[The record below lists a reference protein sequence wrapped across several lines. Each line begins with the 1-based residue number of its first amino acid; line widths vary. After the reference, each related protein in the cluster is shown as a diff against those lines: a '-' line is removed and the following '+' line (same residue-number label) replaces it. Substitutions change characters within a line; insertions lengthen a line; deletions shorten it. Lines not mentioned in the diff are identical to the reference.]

1 MNRTTDIY
9 NPVFLY
15 GTPLNTIEAIEKL
28 VEQYRNKHPQAII
41 NHVLGEQFTISLVR
55 AIKED
60 ALEHYTK
67 SLSAC
72 DPFIFEGAEHLGGKV
87 MTMKEFYGIFD
98 ELWESGKQ
106 IVVTGST
113 PPIKMASLESR
124 IRTQL
129 EGGIIHNID
138 EN

>member
-1 MNRTTDIY
+1 M
-9 NPVFLY
+9 FLY

-60 ALEHYTK
+60 ALEQYTK

-87 MTMKEFYGIFD
+87 MTMKVLFEKDTFRLLGA
-98 ELWESGKQ
+98 Q
-106 IVVTGST
+106 IVGFDGVDKRIDVIAGNNRN
-113 PPIKMASLESR
+113 AS
-124 IRTQL
+124 
-129 EGGIIHNID
+129 
-138 EN
+138 

>member
-1 MNRTTDIY
+1 M
-9 NPVFLY
+9 FLY